1 MVYEWDE
8 TKRETNARKH
18 GLDLLEGAGLFDG
31 RRVYSYPSPRGDEHR
46 WVTVGLLAEMFVA
59 LVWIE
64 RGDAIRLISLRRARD
79 GEKRTYCARFG

>member
-8 TKRETNARKH
+8 NKRETNAEKH
-18 GLDLLEGAGLFDG
+18 GLDLLQGVGLFDG
-31 RRVYSYPSPRGDEHR
+31 RSVYSYPSPRGDEQR
-46 WVTVGLLAEMFVA
+46 FVTVGLLAETFVA

-79 GEKRTYCARFG
+79 GEKRAYCARFG